1 MQEADEYSRAYSK
14 ALAKKVPRKK
24 REFFGDVD
32 FWRNPKR
39 EWTEDF
45 LPQGR
50 GPNRGIDP
58 MMRSLRQPIPN
69 RWIGG
74 Y

>member
-1 MQEADEYSRAYSK
+1 MEEADQYAKAYAKAISR
-14 ALAKKVPRKK
+14 KVMRKQE
-24 REFFGDVD
+24 EFFGDPN
-32 FWRNPKR
+32 FWKNPKK

-69 RWIGG
+69 KFIGG